1 MPFSSLG
8 PQAVQGDGSELRQGT
23 VRVHDRRDEE
33 RDRAEG
39 GRRRRQ
45 GVRQGRLLRSHH
57 ALRWP
62 ESVLEAFPSLLSL
75 CDCCIEQSWKLSKL
89 SLIMPFI
96 SIHDSFIPLIRRSV
110 SQSLISQSVPSRLL
124 LKLQLIIRQGMRK
137 KAWSLV
143 DQTFYPARSYFNR
156 LFSSI

>member
-45 GVRQGRLLRSHH
+45 GVGQGRLLRRDH
-57 ALRWP
+57 ALAGRTEP
-62 ESVLEAFPSLLSL
+62 VLEASLPIPHTLSL
-75 CDCCIEQSWKLSKL
+75 AGMLLFGAELEIVKIEFDHGLS
-89 SLIMPFI
+89 S
-96 SIHDSFIPLIRRSV
+96 
-110 SQSLISQSVPSRLL
+110 
-124 LKLQLIIRQGMRK
+124 
-137 KAWSLV
+137 
-143 DQTFYPARSYFNR
+143 
-156 LFSSI
+156 